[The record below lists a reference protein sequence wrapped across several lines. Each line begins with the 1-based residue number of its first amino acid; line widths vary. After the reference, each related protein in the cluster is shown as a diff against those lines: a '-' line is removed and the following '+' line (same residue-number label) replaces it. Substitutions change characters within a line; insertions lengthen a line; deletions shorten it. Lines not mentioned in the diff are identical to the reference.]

1 MNKMETLITLP
12 KKNYFDARDALE
24 EVYKSYRSNQSLSP
38 DDTSWRSGRIFST
51 GVNTFSFPIRS
62 RVLKSLESLV
72 FIIPIVSKTT
82 DHELKEL
89 CATISPPEVEN
100 FCKEQGLERALKTY
114 KNVTCRIFKDA
125 SAITLSL
132 SEDPEIKNYFKVC
145 FNIKIEVDIPS
156 LLTMDKEFF
165 RAIDSII
172 PDYEKDSFVK
182 TFEIIE

>member
-1 MNKMETLITLP
+1 MSSI
-12 KKNYFDARDALE
+12 
-24 EVYKSYRSNQSLSP
+24 
-38 DDTSWRSGRIFST
+38 
-51 GVNTFSFPIRS
+51 
-62 RVLKSLESLV
+62 
-72 FIIPIVSKTT
+72 SKTT

-89 CATISPPEVEN
+89 CTTISPPEVEN
-100 FCKEQGLERALKTY
+100 FCKEQGLERAIKTY

-145 FNIKIEVDIPS
+145 FNTKIEAGIPS

-172 PDYEKDSFVK
+172 PDYEKDFFVK